1 MEGSGSSRDDLKHA
15 HLHSII
21 SERWKKVDPVYK
33 QELYEKAR
41 IDEIRHYMEMQVW
54 KLKRKMKKKEKVDK
68 HLPLLES
75 VEREARIEKSNKH
88 KNLLDL
94 EIAMRKQ
101 TVDMYLA
108 YHARSDRAPNQN
120 EGA

>member
-1 MEGSGSSRDDLKHA
+1 ML
-15 HLHSII
+15 I
-21 SERWKKVDPVYK
+21 
-33 QELYEKAR
+33 EK
-41 IDEIRHYMEMQVW
+41 
-54 KLKRKMKKKEKVDK
+54 KMKKKEKVDK

-75 VEREARIEKSNKH
+75 VEREVRIEKSNKH

-108 YHARSDRAPNQN
+108 YHARNDRVPHQN